1 MTRASIALM
10 LALLMGALASAA
22 ETRKEGAVTLHADR
36 QEWVQGSMVRYEG
49 NVEIL
54 YQDVKITCDV
64 LELDTESMELVARGH
79 VVLDQ
84 GPRRLVAS
92 EAQYNLRSKT
102 GTFHDAKG
110 AMAPTYY
117 FTGAEVEKL
126 DETHYRLKNA
136 TFTACE
142 PEEGKSPPWQFHVR
156 KALLEEEGYGRFH
169 GTAVEVKG
177 VPIFYLPYILWP
189 VKTERTSGLL
199 VPSFGYSNLRGT
211 YMGNAL
217 YLALARSYDT
227 TIYLDTYSK
236 GDVGFGSEWR
246 WAPQENAFGEID
258 LYTIKNRL
266 KGSWEWRVNG
276 RHRQDDFHGFR
287 LLAEVHDV
295 SDLDFFREFEHSF
308 DRNTMRSLYS
318 YVYLTRSSGM
328 YSLNL
333 RMDRRTTFFTS
344 GDIVLNQLPEAEL
357 RVRPTRV
364 GESSLYW
371 SLLSSANIFNVDRGG
386 DLKGTYG
393 RVDAFPQLSYSLPGP
408 PWLTVTPSVG
418 ARGTYYT
425 SQYSSD
431 RRSLVGEGIDRSYA
445 AAGVDIV
452 GPSISRIFNRG
463 LGPYTKFKHLI
474 EPRFEY
480 SYVSDVGDTS
490 RIPLF
495 DEVDSTLVTNRVRVT
510 LANRLLARSAKS
522 LGAKELASL
531 EVYQDYS
538 FSDALSRSVTGDV
551 TSQRGP
557 LGAAL
562 RLTPVDGVYVDARA
576 SYSTL
581 FSHLASTSLSASFS
595 QGPQFLNLTWYQG
608 YNAET
613 GIRTSSQVRTA
624 VGIGGGERPLRLD
637 LEVAYDVEQHKF
649 QQQRVIGRY
658 QGSCWG
664 LTVEYRD
671 LRFGAYPSRDY
682 RISVD
687 FKGVGRLLNIQGGL
701 STLSAQ

>member
-1 MTRASIALM
+1 MARASFAIV
-10 LALLMGALASAA
+10 LALLLAAVGFA
-22 ETRKEGAVTLHADR
+22 GETRQEGAVTLHADR

-49 NVEIL
+49 DVEIL

-64 LELDTESMELVARGH
+64 LELDTQSMELVARGN
-79 VVLDQ
+79 VILDQ

-92 EAQYNLRSKT
+92 EAQYNLRTKT

-126 DETHYRLKNA
+126 DETHFRLKDA

-142 PEEGKSPPWQFHVR
+142 PEDGKSPPWQFHVR
-156 KALLEEEGYGRFH
+156 RALLEEEGYGRFH

-177 VPIFYLPYILWP
+177 VPIFYLPYLLWP

-236 GDVGFGSEWR
+236 GDVGVGSEWR
-246 WAPQENAFGEID
+246 WAPEENAFGEID
-258 LYTIKNRL
+258 LYTIRNRA
-266 KGSWEWRVNG
+266 KGAWEWRVNG

-295 SDLDFFREFEHSF
+295 SDLDFFREFERSF

-318 YVYLTRSSGM
+318 YVYLTRSRGM

-333 RMDRRTTFFTS
+333 RLDRRTTFFS
-344 GDIVLNQLPEAEL
+344 NSDIVLNQLPELEL

-364 GESSLYW
+364 GRSSLYW
-371 SLLSSANIFNVDRGG
+371 SLLSSANIFSVDRGG
-386 DLKGTYG
+386 DLKATYG
-393 RVDAFPQLSYSLPGP
+393 RADAFPQVSYSLPGP
-408 PWLTVTPSVG
+408 PWLSITPRAGV
-418 ARGTYYT
+418 RGTYYT
-425 SQYSSD
+425 SRYSAD
-431 RRSLVGEGIDRSYA
+431 RRSFESEGIDRSYA
-445 AAGVDIV
+445 AAGIDIV
-452 GPSISRIFNRG
+452 GPSFSRIFNREI
-463 LGPYTKFKHLI
+463 GPYTRFKHLI

-510 LANRLLARSAKS
+510 LANRLLARTTKS
-522 LGAKELASL
+522 LGARELASL
-531 EVYQDYS
+531 EVSQDYS
-538 FSDALSRSVTGDV
+538 FSDALTRSAAGDR

-557 LGAAL
+557 LGVAL
-562 RLTPVDGVYVDARA
+562 RLTPVTGVYVDARA
-576 SYSTL
+576 SYDAL
-581 FSHLASTSLSASFS
+581 FANLRSTSLSASLS
-595 QGPQFLNLTWYQG
+595 HGPESFNLTWYQG
-608 YNAET
+608 YNGET

-624 VGIGGGERPLRLD
+624 VGVGGGDHPFRVD
-637 LEVAYDVEQHKF
+637 LEVAYDVEQRRF

-664 LTVEYRD
+664 LTMEYRD
-671 LRFGAYPSRDY
+671 LRFGTYPSRDY

-701 STLSAQ
+701 SSLSNP